1 MSGAA
6 KPGRRGSA
14 CGAIPLPP
22 HLAALGASMGG
33 DGPGSEEE
41 EEEEPSSPVLA
52 PFKISLTPTK
62 GGKLGV
68 SVQKQHVEGPARV
81 KLLGGREEGK
91 SFCSSLGGRMA
102 VEIS

>member
-1 MSGAA
+1 MVPSLFLRTWPRSARRWEATVRVA
-6 KPGRRGSA
+6 K
-14 CGAIPLPP
+14 
-22 HLAALGASMGG
+22 
-33 DGPGSEEE
+33 E